1 MELFT
6 LTNSAPR
13 IRKIVINRSAQEDL
27 EYNANDQMADFLGYE
42 ECHELEAQYKPDTH
56 EIFKI
61 EDFED
66 IDGIINAVKDP
77 AGINAWAPES
87 EDLLEIKAFFFC
99 IEHDDDICVGFQ
111 TFDRR
116 QVLSQKFTLLF
127 ARDSFINVKGVAFS
141 LDSKLTAVIQ
151 KNNKEE
157 SLNLLFRNL
166 HNTRRIFDMD
176 IYFKEATAEDVDK
189 FFNEE
194 KFVGYDNKQ
203 RNDGGIIDDWCRKKI
218 SYILNEGN
226 VKDLSPDILK
236 QKALELDVTIE
247 FSKDEDGNEKI
258 KFPTERTE
266 LKNLLRFLDEDIYKS
281 SLTDTLYVANS
292 KRKG

>member
-6 LTNSAPR
+6 LTASAPR
-13 IRKIVINRSAQEDL
+13 IRKILINGTAQDDL
-27 EYNANDQMADFLGYE
+27 EYNANDQMVDFLGYE
-42 ECHELEAQYKPDTH
+42 ECHELEAQYKPDPH
-56 EIFKI
+56 EVFKI
-61 EDFED
+61 ENFED

-77 AGINAWAPES
+77 AGINAWTPES
-87 EDLLEIKAFFFC
+87 DDLLDIKAFFFC

-116 QVLSQKFTLLF
+116 QILSQKFTLLF
-127 ARDSFINVKGVAFS
+127 ARDSFINIKGVAFS

-151 KNNKEE
+151 KKDKEE
-157 SLNLLFRNL
+157 SLNLLFKSL

-176 IYFKEATAEDVDK
+176 LYFKEATAGDIDG

-194 KFVGYDNKQ
+194 KFIGYDDKQ
-203 RNDGGIIDDWCRKKI
+203 RNDGGIVDDWCRKKI
-218 SYILNEGN
+218 AYILSEGS
-226 VKDLSPDILK
+226 VKDLSPDIIK
-236 QKALELDVTIE
+236 QKALELNVAIE
-247 FSKDEDGNEKI
+247 FLKDEDDNEKI
-258 KFPTERTE
+258 KFPTERSE